1 MIGSPDG
8 QRPWPSV
15 DDVVEAYESDRA
27 GGGRVD
33 IAEFLPGAGH
43 PEYLAILC
51 ELIRVDLEYSWQ
63 DRRPNRLDHYRER
76 FPELFGDS
84 RWVQEIAF
92 EEFRLR
98 RQAGEDPSPLEYRRR
113 FGAHTLDWPSSFL
126 DSLEGDSEGAAPDR
140 GRPLP
145 LSDPGPIED
154 SVASAA
160 AAYRDFRQRAPG
172 SPEGLG
178 ALFASRQVPR
188 ESAEL
193 FGDLDHADPKAADR
207 LALAVVSF
215 PRPGSMFLGFR
226 LEREL
231 GRGAFGRV
239 YLARQGDLANR
250 PVALKIASDM
260 IGETHALA
268 QLQHTNIVP
277 IYSVHRSGP
286 FQAVCM
292 PYLGSSTLADVL
304 HELKQHPTLPDSGA
318 GLLSTHHRRV
328 PTAEPRPA
336 SAHQDGGAAPAGDGE
351 AEAGPTVGTDPGP
364 ASREAR
370 ADPRAARAT
379 AQVERLRGLGYVQAV
394 LWLAARAADGL
405 AHAHERGIL
414 HRDLKPANIL
424 LGDDGE
430 PLLLDFNLA
439 VDTKLRGHASAA
451 LIGGTLPY
459 MAPEQLEAFRTGDR
473 GLDARSD
480 LYSLGVI
487 LFELLTGRPPFPIH
501 SGADREI
508 LRRMIAERNGP
519 PPMLR
524 PWNPKIS
531 PAAETILRRCLHHDP
546 AQRYQSARD
555 LNDDLQ
561 RQLDDLPLKHT
572 PEPSLRERL
581 AKWSRRHKRLTSM
594 TTLGVIAACL
604 LTAVTAGF
612 LARQRHVAR
621 LEAADS
627 SRRLTAEVRQ
637 ADFLLGSRD
646 ATPQQIEEG
655 VTLCHQVLRRY
666 GVLDDPSWSAR
677 PMVILLMAEQRD
689 RLRQEIGQLL
699 LLHARAAIWQ
709 AEATAD
715 PARRSERVGLAS
727 RLNTLAGSCFGE
739 AAPSRALWLQ
749 RSDLAQLVGR
759 DDEAR
764 RLRETAAAVPLRT
777 PMDRFWDVIDQLDRG
792 GRRELTTLPKR
803 REIMATLQEISRH
816 DPQNFV
822 NYLLLG
828 NCYVRLGQLDAA
840 VSCYSAGIALR
851 PDLPWSYVNRGLA
864 HLDLKEYSD
873 AVADF
878 DQALALRPDMV
889 ESYLNR
895 ALARMG
901 IRDFAGAVADLG
913 RALEHRDAPVR
924 ALFLRAQAREQL
936 GDREGAAQDRAE
948 GLRRRPDDELSWVVR
963 GLARLNS
970 DPLGAL
976 TDFDAA
982 LALNPRSKSAL
993 QDKAHVLAEKLGRTE
1008 EAIQALSTALR
1019 HHPDY
1024 VDALA
1029 ARGVYHARLG
1039 RRDPALTD
1047 ARAALALSDRA
1058 GTIYQVA
1065 GIYALTSK
1073 QQPDDR
1079 REALRLLAS
1088 ALRTDP
1094 SWLRVVP
1101 DDHELDPLRD
1111 RPEFRDLL
1119 IAVAKV
1125 SEAAVPVQPNSS
1137 KERN

>member
-1 MIGSPDG
+1 M
-8 QRPWPSV
+8 
-15 DDVVEAYESDRA
+15 
-27 GGGRVD
+27 
-33 IAEFLPGAGH
+33 
-43 PEYLAILC
+43 
-51 ELIRVDLEYSWQ
+51 
-63 DRRPNRLDHYRER
+63 
-76 FPELFGDS
+76 
-84 RWVQEIAF
+84 
-92 EEFRLR
+92 
-98 RQAGEDPSPLEYRRR
+98 
-113 FGAHTLDWPSSFL
+113 
-126 DSLEGDSEGAAPDR
+126 
-140 GRPLP
+140 
-145 LSDPGPIED
+145 
-154 SVASAA
+154 
-160 AAYRDFRQRAPG
+160 
-172 SPEGLG
+172 
-178 ALFASRQVPR
+178 
-188 ESAEL
+188 
-193 FGDLDHADPKAADR
+193 
-207 LALAVVSF
+207 
-215 PRPGSMFLGFR
+215 
-226 LEREL
+226 
-231 GRGAFGRV
+231 
-239 YLARQGDLANR
+239 
-250 PVALKIASDM
+250 
-260 IGETHALA
+260 
-268 QLQHTNIVP
+268 
-277 IYSVHRSGP
+277 
-286 FQAVCM
+286 
-292 PYLGSSTLADVL
+292 
-304 HELKQHPTLPDSGA
+304 
-318 GLLSTHHRRV
+318 
-328 PTAEPRPA
+328 
-336 SAHQDGGAAPAGDGE
+336 
-351 AEAGPTVGTDPGP
+351 
-364 ASREAR
+364 
-370 ADPRAARAT
+370 
-379 AQVERLRGLGYVQAV
+379 
-394 LWLAARAADGL
+394 
-405 AHAHERGIL
+405 
-414 HRDLKPANIL
+414 
-424 LGDDGE
+424 
-430 PLLLDFNLA
+430 LDFNLA
-439 VDTKLRGHASAA
+439 ADTKLRGRASAA
-451 LIGGTLPY
+451 MIGGTLPY
-459 MAPEQLEAFRTGDR
+459 MAPEHLEALQGGRR
-473 GLDARSD
+473 IPDARSD

-531 PAAETILRRCLHHDP
+531 PAAETIVRRCLQPDP
-546 AQRYQSARD
+546 AHRYRSARELHED
-555 LNDDLQ
+555 IQ
-561 RQLDDLPLKHT
+561 RQLDDLPLEHAH
-572 PEPSLRERL
+572 EPSLRERL

-612 LARQRHVAR
+612 LVRQRHVAR

-646 ATPQQIEEG
+646 APPEQIEEG
-655 VTLCHQVLRRY
+655 IASCRRALAPY
-666 GVLDDPSWSAR
+666 GVLDDPGWTAR
-677 PMVILLMAEQRD
+677 PAVALLPAGDRD

-727 RLNTLAGSCFGE
+727 RLNDLAGSAFGDAPPARALVLLRSELSRLAGREDE
-739 AAPSRALWLQ
+739 AA
-749 RSDLAQLVGR
+749 
-759 DDEAR
+759 
-764 RLRETAAAVPLRT
+764 RLRQRAEAVPLRT
-777 PMDRFWDVIDQLDRG
+777 PMDRYWDVIDRIDHRG
-792 GRRELTTLPKR
+792 RPGDLAASDER

-993 QDKAHVLAEKLGRTE
+993 QDKAHVLGERLGRTE
-1008 EAIQALSTALR
+1008 EAIQVLTTALL
-1019 HHPDY
+1019 HNPD
-1024 VDALA
+1024 DANA
-1029 ARGVYHARLG
+1029 SGARGVYHARLG
-1039 RRDPALTD
+1039 RRD
-1047 ARAALALSDRA
+1047 AALADARTALALGDQA
-1058 GTIYQVA
+1058 LTAQDQAFTIYQVA

-1073 QQPDDR
+1073 QHSDDR
-1079 REALRLLAS
+1079 REALRLLAI
-1088 ALRTDP
+1088 ALRKDP
-1094 SWLRVVP
+1094 SWLRVLP
-1101 DDHELDPLRD
+1101 DDHDFDLIRD

-1119 IAVAKV
+1119 RAMAVVDQAM
-1125 SEAAVPVQPNSS
+1125 APARQAPG
-1137 KERN
+1137 KEKK